1 MKIPDTRTAG
11 IHTTTELVAAM
22 DRYPAN
28 PDVLSPDQSR
38 RRFVLGASSLVAL
51 SALPL
56 SSQVFADAPR
66 PTNGPQTLSGNQ
78 FDLSIGFQKVNF
90 TGKQR
95 IATTVN
101 QSLPAPILR
110 WKEGE
115 RVTLRVTNTLD
126 HDSSIHWHGIILPSE
141 MDGVPG
147 MSFDGIKP
155 GETFVYEFDVNQNG
169 TYWYHSHSGFQE
181 QTGLMGAIVI
191 DPKDPDPVAYDR
203 DMVVLLSDWTDT
215 APEKVY
221 STLKKMSHYYNFR
234 ERTVGDLV
242 RDLKTKGLSATW
254 NERAMWNQMR
264 MSETDISDVTGYT
277 YTYLMNGITPD
288 HGWLGLCKPGEKV
301 RLRFINGAAMS
312 IFDVR
317 IPGLKMTVV
326 AADGQNIQPVVV
338 DEFRIGVAETY
349 DVIVE
354 PAADSA
360 YTIFAQSNDR
370 TGYAR
375 GTLTTDISLRA
386 EIPAMDPAP
395 TLGHRDMGMDMSGMD
410 HSGHDMGGMDHSG
423 HNMGAMDHSG
433 HDMSAMKVDHR
444 QHSKPAMEGMD
455 HSGHDMGAMDHSGHD
470 MSAMKMD
477 HSQHSKPS
485 MEGMDHSGHDMGT
498 MDHSGH
504 DMSKMDHSQHTG
516 KSRLAKAGF
525 GSNFDPL
532 TKINHADTEFGPH
545 VDMRSDAPQSGLTDP
560 GIGLRDHMKL
570 YGRRV
575 LTYADIR
582 GLHPTYD
589 KREPS
594 REIELHLTGNMRR
607 YMWSIN
613 GLNFADA
620 KPLELSFGERV
631 RIILVNDT
639 MMTHPIHLH
648 GMWSELETG
657 DPNYIPRKHTI
668 IVQPGS
674 RISYLVT
681 ADAKGRWAYH
691 CHLLYHMPGM
701 MREVRVV

>member
-1 MKIPDTRTAG
+1 MKISKPRAAG
-11 IHTTTELVAAM
+11 IDTTMALVTAR
-22 DRYPAN
+22 DRYPAVPN
-28 PDVLSPDQSR
+28 LSSPDQSR
-38 RRFVLGASSLVAL
+38 RRFVLGASSMVAL
-51 SALPL
+51 SAMPL
-56 SSQVFADAPR
+56 SGQVFAATTR
-66 PTNGPQTLSGNQ
+66 HTNDPQTLTGNQ
-78 FDLSIGFQKVNF
+78 FDLSIGLQKVNF

-101 QSLPAPILR
+101 QGLPAPILR

-115 RVTLRVTNTLD
+115 RVTLKVTNTLD

-155 GETFVYEFDVNQNG
+155 GETFVYEFDVQQSG

-191 DPKDPDPVAYDR
+191 EPKDPDPVAYDR

-221 STLKKMSHYYNFR
+221 GTLKKMSHYYNFR
-234 ERTVGDLV
+234 DRTIGDLV
-242 RDLKTKGLSATW
+242 RDLKTKGLAATW
-254 NERAMWNQMR
+254 SERAMWNQMR
-264 MSETDISDVTGYT
+264 MSETDIADVTGYT
-277 YTYLMNGITPD
+277 YTYLMNGVTPD
-288 HGWLGLCKPGEKV
+288 QGWLGLCKPGEKV

-326 AADGQNIQPVVV
+326 AADGQNIQPVAV

-354 PAADSA
+354 PTADSA

-370 TGYAR
+370 SGYAR
-375 GTLTTDISLRA
+375 GTLTTDIALRA

-395 TLGHRDMGMDMSGMD
+395 TLGHREMGMDMSGMG
-410 HSGHDMGGMDHSG
+410 HSGHDMGGLDHSDHDMSATNTMDHGSRGEATMDHSG
-423 HNMGAMDHSG
+423 HTMSDSVQGMDHSK
-433 HDMSAMKVDHR
+433 HTMPTK
-444 QHSKPAMEGMD
+444 EGMD
-455 HSGHDMGAMDHSGHD
+455 HSGHDMAAMGHSGND
-470 MSAMKMD
+470 MSAMK
-477 HSQHSKPS
+477 
-485 MEGMDHSGHDMGT
+485 T
-498 MDHSGH
+498 MDHSR
-504 DMSKMDHSQHTG
+504 HTG

-532 TKINHADTEFGPH
+532 AKINHVDTEFGPH
-545 VDMRSDAPQSGLTDP
+545 VDSRSDAPQSGLADP

-589 KREPS
+589 KREPT

-639 MMTHPIHLH
+639 MMIHPIHLH

-657 DPNYIPRKHTI
+657 DPHYIPRKHTI

-701 MREVRVV
+701 MREVRVA